1 MTQTDFAF
9 RIDRWTDDGER
20 IVEHVAGAEDFQIA
34 MATYHAARKRW
45 PKAAMTLRQGT
56 RVIEDSRR
64 TRIGTLFSFPWSE
77 KGREGGGGSDEPVKR
92 TARGAARACERTKSA
107 GSRAGRSGGC
117 RSRWS
122 WLRITRPFQ
131 QRP

>member
-1 MTQTDFAF
+1 MTQTHFAF

-56 RVIEDSRR
+56 RV
-64 TRIGTLFSFPWSE
+64 T
-77 KGREGGGGSDEPVKR
+77 
-92 TARGAARACERTKSA
+92 
-107 GSRAGRSGGC
+107 RAGRSGGC

-122 WLRITRPFQ
+122 WLRNHEAISAASLSPVRTCAHA
-131 QRP
+131 QR